1 MIVVRLCRQMMER
14 PRGAGGDPRAD
25 CLSAACASGAGLLVP
40 LTFRELVMAL
50 SIDPQRCQGHG
61 RCALISSALFDV
73 SDEGLGVVL
82 VSEPGPEHAADVA
95 AAVDNC
101 PEMAIH
107 AATEPSN

>member
-1 MIVVRLCRQMMER
+1 M
-14 PRGAGGDPRAD
+14 
-25 CLSAACASGAGLLVP
+25 
-40 LTFRELVMAL
+40 TL

-82 VSEPGPEHAADVA
+82 LPEPGPEHAADVA

-101 PEMAIH
+101 PEMAIR
-107 AATEPSN
+107 AAAGPAD